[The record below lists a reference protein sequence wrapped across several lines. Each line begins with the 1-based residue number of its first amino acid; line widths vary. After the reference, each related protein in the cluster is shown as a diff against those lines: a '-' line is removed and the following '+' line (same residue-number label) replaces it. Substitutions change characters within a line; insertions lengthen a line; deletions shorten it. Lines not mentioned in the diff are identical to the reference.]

1 MSDNQLSLI
10 PFDYCSF
17 VLSGNLLITLVRK
30 GVITI
35 DEADSIISTTR
46 QTIKEADSFRQN
58 AEIDLNWHLD
68 NLSAQ
73 ISDYQKD

>member
-1 MSDNQLSLI
+1 MSDNKLSLI

-35 DEADSIISTTR
+35 DEASSIISTTR
-46 QTIKEADSFRQN
+46 RTIKEADSFRMN
-58 AEIDLNWHLD
+58 SEIDLNWHLD

-73 ISDYQKD
+73 ISGCQKD